1 MFWQAWVVQVA
12 LEHEMELYYT
22 QSERATFLFT
32 HLGRGRKK
40 YFLIRQLVFSGF
52 FIQDRDLRGKMFWQ
66 YVNIMIYAIEL
77 ACYQIH

>member
-32 HLGRGRKK
+32 HLGRDGKK
-40 YFLIRQLVFSGF
+40 YFYNYILIRQLGF
-52 FIQDRDLRGKMFWQ
+52 FWFWFK
-66 YVNIMIYAIEL
+66 IEI
-77 ACYQIH
+77 CED

>member
-40 YFLIRQLVFSGF
+40 YFLIRQLVLFLLF
-52 FIQDRDLRGKMFWQ
+52 LFKIETCEEKRFDLCKR
-66 YVNIMIYAIEL
+66 YDTL
-77 ACYQIH
+77 